1 MNRLCRFFFNQV
13 QIRLNSSV
21 AVSPI
26 AFSVSK
32 TETRRNF
39 VENQCYSGHDFKFD
53 TMNDAIYIID
63 KYGKIIYLN
72 PKACSMIGYTR
83 EEITNLHF
91 SVVDKE
97 LKDSDVLS
105 LWWKLSIRQ
114 EGIKF
119 TSQHCTKK
127 DELIPVEV
135 NSSRYQL
142 NTDTVV
148 FCIVRDQRKL
158 TKLTQHLVQEERKFR
173 TLVENSP
180 DLIIRFDKDF
190 SCIYC
195 NSLGL
200 KVMQSSFFKAGNWK
214 LTDIVSYNSVGANF
228 FSSVSMALAT
238 GEKNESEIKFTM
250 NGNIR
255 LLHIHCVPE
264 SRINHQIDS
273 VLIVGRD
280 ITRMREAEKE
290 LREAHKQIQQLAHEQ
305 EKRSESLR
313 KNIARDIH
321 DELGQYLSTLR
332 NGLSLIS
339 MQAQSPALVD
349 RQVLKMTELV
359 DTTLKVLRDISTRL
373 RPNPLNMGLIP
384 TLEWLRDDFI
394 KNNSCACILI
404 IPKESS
410 FRISDTITTTVFRVV
425 QESLTNVIRHAEATR
440 VYIIM
445 EKNSKNLIVKVRDN
459 GRGFKST
466 RNRPNSFGILG
477 MKERLTMLEGRLD
490 IKSEVD
496 KGTTIELTIPLNDRE
511 D

>member
-1 MNRLCRFFFNQV
+1 MNRLCRFFFNQA

-32 TETRRNF
+32 SETKRNL
-39 VENQCYSGHDFKFD
+39 VENQRYSGHDFKFD

-63 KYGKIIYLN
+63 KNGKIVYLN

-83 EEITNLHF
+83 EEITCSHF
-91 SVVDKE
+91 SIIDKE
-97 LKDSDVLS
+97 LNDSDVLS
-105 LWWKLSIRQ
+105 LWWKLSLRQ

-127 DELIPVEV
+127 NELIPVEV
-135 NSSRYQL
+135 NSTSYQF
-142 NTDTVV
+142 NSDIFV
-148 FCIVRDQRKL
+148 FCVVRDVRKI
-158 TKLTQHLVQEERKFR
+158 TRVTQHLIQEERKFR

-190 SCIYC
+190 SCTYS
-195 NSLGL
+195 NYLGT
-200 KVMQSSFFKAGNWK
+200 KVMQSSFFHTENWN
-214 LTDIVSYNSVGANF
+214 LTDIFSYNSVGADF
-228 FSSVSMALAT
+228 FSFVSMVLAS
-238 GEKNESEIKFTM
+238 GKNIESEIEFTLD
-250 NGNIR
+250 GNVR

-264 SRINHQIDS
+264 SRISHKIDS

-280 ITRMREAEKE
+280 ITRLRETEKE
-290 LREAHKQIQQLAHEQ
+290 LRETHKQIQKLAHEQ

-404 IPKESS
+404 VPKELSS
-410 FRISDTITTTVFRVV
+410 RISDTVTTTVFRVV

-445 EKNSKNLIVKVRDN
+445 EKNNTNLIVKVRDN

-477 MKERLTMLEGRLD
+477 MKERLTMIEGKLD
-490 IKSEVD
+490 IKSEVN
-496 KGTTIELTIPLNDRE
+496 KGTTIELTIPLNDGE
-511 D
+511 E